1 MKLSSGWEQ
10 SIYVLLILNELPN
23 GKSINSLALSERL
36 NTSHSYLKKIIKL
49 LVNEGLIISTP
60 GKNGGFSLEKPLE
73 EITFYDVF
81 MAIEGRGKIFA
92 SQHLLRNFL
101 GENEGEKAQKCAVTE
116 SLTIIEET
124 LINTLTSITL
134 ENVSKDIKN
143 HYDLTELQSW
153 VSENI

>member
-134 ENVSKDIKN
+134 GNVSKDIKK

>member
-10 SIYVLLILNELPN
+10 SIYVLLILNELPD

-81 MAIEGRGKIFA
+81 MAVEGRGKIFA

-116 SLTIIEET
+116 SLT
-124 LINTLTSITL
+124 
-134 ENVSKDIKN
+134 
-143 HYDLTELQSW
+143 
-153 VSENI
+153 